1 MAEPPAPADPM
12 EEVETFVAK
21 GREQAE
27 TRINALNAEAEN
39 LWARLAKV
47 EAASARWKAFAK
59 ALDAPPAQVL
69 EADNPKP
76 AGDVVPGEP
85 VLSPAA
91 APEPK

>member
-1 MAEPPAPADPM
+1 M

-27 TRINALNAEAEN
+27 ARINALNAEAEN
-39 LWARLAKV
+39 LRARLAKV
-47 EAASARWKAFAK
+47 EAASARWKAFAT
-59 ALDAPPAQVL
+59 ALDAPAVPVL
-69 EADNPKP
+69 GVEKT
-76 AGDVVPGEP
+76 GDILPGEP